1 LKLSSKFRLIVVVA
15 AMGLIALASFWLNT
29 EQRVIESG
37 KREEIKNLVE
47 SASGIIA
54 RQYRLET
61 EGKTTRPEAQQSAIE
76 SVRAMRFGTSNYFF
90 ILDMRGTTILNPPRP
105 ELEGQ
110 PLESIKDPAAG
121 QVLRSFEEIIR
132 KQGHGFVSYAWHKP
146 GIAAEV
152 RKVSFV
158 EGFEPWGWIVGSG
171 VYLDDV
177 DAVWRSNART
187 AAGLAAGCL
196 VILLLIS
203 TSVWRSIFQRLNFI
217 VEQMKDI
224 SQGGSDFAKQ
234 IASSAKIFD
243 LMPRPT
249 KRRDE
254 IDVLTL
260 GFMEMVTQIQKR
272 DRELHDHS
280 EQLEEQVAL
289 RTTELSAANALLVS
303 AKEAAEAANRAKSEF
318 LANMSHEI
326 RTPMNGVL
334 GMTELLLDTGL
345 NPEQRECAGL
355 VKLSADSLLT
365 VINDILDFSKIE
377 AGRLELESIEFNLRH
392 TLDSI
397 IKTLALRAHQKRLE
411 LTYDIRPEVPEHVV
425 GDPNRLRQVIINLF
439 GNAIK
444 FTDRGEVGLKVALV
458 SSKSH
463 EVGLHFV
470 VLDTGVGIAPE
481 KQSLIFEA
489 FSQADG
495 STARKFGGTGLGL
508 TISSRIVELMGGR
521 IWVESALEQG
531 SAFHF
536 TASFGVGK
544 QVGETLTL
552 AAPASLAGLGALV
565 VDDNATN
572 RRILAEMLSRLG
584 MRTKQAESG
593 IAALQ
598 CLKQGE
604 GPFAVILTDLNMPE
618 MDGFALMDQMR
629 RSPELAAKAKV
640 IMLSSAGQRGDAH
653 RSRELG
659 VATFLTKPVS
669 QTELLETI
677 VRVLGTAGPKPEPA
691 VPIMRQAIEKNK
703 KLRVLLVEDNSV
715 NQKLAARLLEKRGH
729 HVTVTANGLEAL
741 GALDRENFDVVF
753 MDVQMPEMD
762 GIAATAAIRLR
773 EHGTGS
779 HLPIIAMTAHAM
791 QGDRERCLAAGM
803 DNYISKPINSS
814 ELTELLERF
823 LAATPY

>member
-1 LKLSSKFRLIVVVA
+1 MKLGSKFRLIVIVA

-54 RQYRLET
+54 RQCRLEA
-61 EGKTTRPEAQQSAIE
+61 EGKKTRPEAQQSAIE
-76 SVRAMRFGTSNYFF
+76 SVRAMRFETSNYFF

-110 PLESIKDPAAG
+110 PLESIKDTAAG

-146 GIAAEV
+146 GVAAEV

-171 VYLDDV
+171 VYMDDV
-177 DAVWRSNART
+177 DAVWRSNATT
-187 AAGLAAGCL
+187 AAVLATGCL

-203 TSVWRSIFQRLNFI
+203 TSVWRSIFQRLDFI

-234 IASSAKIFD
+234 IASSAKIFS
-243 LMPRPT
+243 LMPKPT

-272 DRELHDHS
+272 DRELQEHS

-397 IKTLALRAHQKRLE
+397 IKTLALRAHEKRLE
-411 LTYDIRPEVPEHVV
+411 LTYDVRPEVPEQVV
-425 GDPNRLRQVIINLF
+425 GDPNRLRQVIINLC

-458 SSKSH
+458 SRKSN

-470 VLDTGVGIAPE
+470 VLDTGMGIAPE

-495 STARKFGGTGLGL
+495 STARRFGGTGLGL

-544 QVGETLTL
+544 QVGKRLPL

-593 IAALQ
+593 MAALQ

-640 IMLSSAGQRGDAH
+640 IMLSSAGQRGDAD
-653 RSRELG
+653 RSLELG

-691 VPIMRQAIEKNK
+691 APIVRQAIEKNK

-773 EHGTGS
+773 EHGTNS

-803 DNYISKPINSS
+803 DDYISKPINSS
-814 ELTELLERF
+814 ELSELLERF
-823 LAATPY
+823 LAATR

>member
-1 LKLSSKFRLIVVVA
+1 
-15 AMGLIALASFWLNT
+15 MGLIALASFWLDT

-47 SASGIIA
+47 STSGIIA
-54 RQYRLET
+54 RQYRLEA
-61 EGKTTRPEAQQSAIE
+61 EGKKTRPEAQQSAIE
-76 SVRAMRFGTSNYFF
+76 TVRAMRFGTSNYFF

-146 GIAAEV
+146 GVAAEV

-171 VYLDDV
+171 VYMDDV
-177 DAVWRSNART
+177 DAVWRSNATT
-187 AAGLAAGCL
+187 AAGLVAGCL

-203 TSVWRSIFQRLNFI
+203 TSVWRSIFQRLDFI

-224 SQGGSDFAKQ
+224 SHGGSDFAKQ
-234 IASSAKIFD
+234 IASSAKIFG
-243 LMPRPT
+243 LMPKPT

-365 VINDILDFSKIE
+365 VINDILDFSKVE
-377 AGRLELESIEFNLRH
+377 AGRLELESIEFNLRD

-397 IKTLALRAHQKRLE
+397 IKTLALRAHEKRLE
-411 LTYDIRPEVPEHVV
+411 LTYDIRPEVPEQVV
-425 GDPNRLRQVIINLF
+425 GDPNRLRQVITNLF

-458 SSKSH
+458 SGKSD

-470 VLDTGVGIAPE
+470 VLDTGMGIAPE

-495 STARKFGGTGLGL
+495 STARRFGGTGLGL

-521 IWVESALEQG
+521 IWVESALDEG

-544 QVGETLTL
+544 QVGESLPL

-593 IAALQ
+593 MAALQ

-640 IMLSSAGQRGDAH
+640 IMLSSAGQRGDAD

-669 QTELLETI
+669 QTELLESI

-691 VPIMRQAIEKNK
+691 VPILRQAIEKNK
-703 KLRVLLVEDNSV
+703 KLSVLLVEDNSV

-773 EHGTGS
+773 ERGTNS
-779 HLPIIAMTAHAM
+779 HLPIMAMTAHAM

-803 DNYISKPINSS
+803 DGYISKPINSS

-823 LAATPY
+823 LAATG

>member
-1 LKLSSKFRLIVVVA
+1 LKLGSKFRLIVVVA

-54 RQYRLET
+54 RQCRLEA
-61 EGKTTRPEAQQSAIE
+61 EGKKTRPEAQQSAIE
-76 SVRAMRFGTSNYFF
+76 SVRAMRFETSNYFF

-110 PLESIKDPAAG
+110 PLESIKDTAAG

-158 EGFEPWGWIVGSG
+158 EGIEPWGWILGSG
-171 VYLDDV
+171 VYMDDV
-177 DAVWRSNART
+177 DAVWRSNATT
-187 AAGLAAGCL
+187 AAVLAAGCL

-203 TSVWRSIFQRLNFI
+203 TSVWRSIFQRLDFI

-234 IASSAKIFD
+234 IASSAKIFS
-243 LMPRPT
+243 LMPKPT

-272 DRELHDHS
+272 DRELQEHS

-397 IKTLALRAHQKRLE
+397 IKTLALRAHEKRLE
-411 LTYDIRPEVPEHVV
+411 LTYEVRPEVPEQVV
-425 GDPNRLRQVIINLF
+425 GDPNRLRQVIINLC

-444 FTDRGEVGLKVALV
+444 FTNRGEVGLKVALV
-458 SSKSH
+458 SRKSN

-470 VLDTGVGIAPE
+470 VLDTGMGIAPE

-508 TISSRIVELMGGR
+508 TISSRIVELMGGK

-544 QVGETLTL
+544 QVGKRLPL

-593 IAALQ
+593 MAALQ

-640 IMLSSAGQRGDAH
+640 IMLSSAGQRGDAD
-653 RSRELG
+653 RSLELG

-677 VRVLGTAGPKPEPA
+677 VRVLSTAGPKPEPA
-691 VPIMRQAIEKNK
+691 VPIVRQAIEKNK

-773 EHGTGS
+773 EHGTNS

-803 DNYISKPINSS
+803 DDYISKPINSS

-823 LAATPY
+823 LAATR

>member
-1 LKLSSKFRLIVVVA
+1 
-15 AMGLIALASFWLNT
+15 MGLIALASFWLNT

-54 RQYRLET
+54 RQCRLEA
-61 EGKTTRPEAQQSAIE
+61 EGKKTRPEAQQSAIE
-76 SVRAMRFGTSNYFF
+76 SVRAMRFETSNYFF

-110 PLESIKDPAAG
+110 PLESIKDTAAG

-158 EGFEPWGWIVGSG
+158 EGIEPWGWILGSG
-171 VYLDDV
+171 VYMDDV
-177 DAVWRSNART
+177 DAVWRSNATT
-187 AAGLAAGCL
+187 AAVLATGCL

-203 TSVWRSIFQRLNFI
+203 TSVWRSIFQRLDFI

-234 IASSAKIFD
+234 IASSAKIFS
-243 LMPRPT
+243 LMPKPT

-272 DRELHDHS
+272 DRELHEHS

-397 IKTLALRAHQKRLE
+397 IKTLALRAHEKRLE
-411 LTYDIRPEVPEHVV
+411 LTYDVRPEVPEQVV
-425 GDPNRLRQVIINLF
+425 GDPNRLRQVIINLC

-458 SSKSH
+458 SRKSD

-470 VLDTGVGIAPE
+470 VLDTGMGIAPE

-508 TISSRIVELMGGR
+508 TISSRIVELMGGK

-544 QVGETLTL
+544 QVGKRLPL
-552 AAPASLAGLGALV
+552 AAPVSLAGLGALV

-593 IAALQ
+593 MAALQ

-640 IMLSSAGQRGDAH
+640 IMLSSAGQRGDAD

-677 VRVLGTAGPKPEPA
+677 VRVLSTAGPKPEPA
-691 VPIMRQAIEKNK
+691 VPIVRQAIEKNK

-773 EHGTGS
+773 EHGTNS

-803 DNYISKPINSS
+803 DDYISKPINSS

-823 LAATPY
+823 LAATR

>member
-1 LKLSSKFRLIVVVA
+1 
-15 AMGLIALASFWLNT
+15 MGLIALASFWLNT

-54 RQYRLET
+54 RQCRLEA
-61 EGKTTRPEAQQSAIE
+61 EGKKTRPEAQQSAIE
-76 SVRAMRFGTSNYFF
+76 SVRAMRFETSNYFF

-110 PLESIKDPAAG
+110 PLESIKDTAAG

-158 EGFEPWGWIVGSG
+158 EGIEPWGWILGSG
-171 VYLDDV
+171 VYMDDV
-177 DAVWRSNART
+177 DAVWRSNATT
-187 AAGLAAGCL
+187 AAVLAAGCL

-203 TSVWRSIFQRLNFI
+203 TSVWRSIFQRLDFI

-234 IASSAKIFD
+234 IASSAKIFS
-243 LMPRPT
+243 LMPKPT

-272 DRELHDHS
+272 DRELQEHS

-397 IKTLALRAHQKRLE
+397 IKTLALRAHEKRLE
-411 LTYDIRPEVPEHVV
+411 LTYDVRPEVPEQVV
-425 GDPNRLRQVIINLF
+425 GDPNRLRQVIINLC

-458 SSKSH
+458 SRKSD

-470 VLDTGVGIAPE
+470 VLDTGMGIAPE

-508 TISSRIVELMGGR
+508 TISSRIVELMGGK

-544 QVGETLTL
+544 QVGKRLPL

-593 IAALQ
+593 MAALQ

-640 IMLSSAGQRGDAH
+640 IMLSSAGQRGDAD

-677 VRVLGTAGPKPEPA
+677 VRVLGTAGPKPEQA
-691 VPIMRQAIEKNK
+691 VPIVRQAIEKNK

-773 EHGTGS
+773 ERGTNS
-779 HLPIIAMTAHAM
+779 HLPIMAMTAHAM

-803 DNYISKPINSS
+803 DGYISKPINSS

-823 LAATPY
+823 LAATG

>member
-1 LKLSSKFRLIVVVA
+1 
-15 AMGLIALASFWLNT
+15 MGLIALASFWLNT

-47 SASGIIA
+47 STSGIIA
-54 RQYRLET
+54 RQYRLEA
-61 EGKTTRPEAQQSAIE
+61 EGKKPRPEAQQSAIE
-76 SVRAMRFGTSNYFF
+76 TVRAMRFGTSNYFF

-171 VYLDDV
+171 VYLDDA

-234 IASSAKIFD
+234 IASSAKIFG

-326 RTPMNGVL
+326 RTPMTAILGFADIMLTPGQGLSDQQNCLQIIRRNGQH
-334 GMTELLLDTGL
+334 LLNL
-345 NPEQRECAGL
+345 
-355 VKLSADSLLT
+355 
-365 VINDILDFSKIE
+365 INDILDISKIE
-377 AGRLELESIEFNLRH
+377 AGEM
-392 TLDSI
+392 
-397 IKTLALRAHQKRLE
+397 KTEEIWFDLPQMLADVRSLMRLRASEKGLDFVVLFDGPIPRRV
-411 LTYDIRPEVPEHVV
+411 LT
-425 GDPNRLRQVIINLF
+425 DPMRMKQILVNLL

-444 FTDRGEVGLKVALV
+444 FT
-458 SSKSH
+458 
-463 EVGLHFV
+463 
-470 VLDTGVGIAPE
+470 P
-481 KQSLIFEA
+481 
-489 FSQADG
+489 
-495 STARKFGGTGLGL
+495 
-508 TISSRIVELMGGR
+508 GGR
-521 IWVESALEQG
+521 
-531 SAFHF
+531 
-536 TASFGVGK
+536 
-544 QVGETLTL
+544 
-552 AAPASLAGLGALV
+552 
-565 VDDNATN
+565 
-572 RRILAEMLSRLG
+572 
-584 MRTKQAESG
+584 
-593 IAALQ
+593 
-598 CLKQGE
+598 
-604 GPFAVILTDLNMPE
+604 
-618 MDGFALMDQMR
+618 
-629 RSPELAAKAKV
+629 
-640 IMLSSAGQRGDAH
+640 
-653 RSRELG
+653 
-659 VATFLTKPVS
+659 VS
-669 QTELLETI
+669 
-677 VRVLGTAGPKPEPA
+677 
-691 VPIMRQAIEKNK
+691 
-703 KLRVLLVEDNSV
+703 LRVACQVHEQSMML
-715 NQKLAARLLEKRGH
+715 K
-729 HVTVTANGLEAL
+729 
-741 GALDRENFDVVF
+741 FDVV
-753 MDVQMPEMD
+753 D
-762 GIAATAAIRLR
+762 
-773 EHGTGS
+773 TG
-779 HLPIIAMTAHAM
+779 
-791 QGDRERCLAAGM
+791 
-803 DNYISKPINSS
+803 
-814 ELTELLERF
+814 
-823 LAATPY
+823 